1 MRLRAWCRVLKCD
14 TKRMT
19 RKRKK
24 LMNLTSSKLRT
35 LALQKALLEG
45 LKDKLQTGR
54 KHLQITSDKGLRSR
68 IYKEFSKCNFK
79 TTITNNAIKNGQ
91 KM

>member
-1 MRLRAWCRVLKCD
+1 MRPRAWCRVLKRD

-24 LMNLTSSKLRT
+24 IDEFDFIKIKDFSSV
-35 LALQKALLEG
+35 KALLEG

>member
-1 MRLRAWCRVLKCD
+1 MKERIDQLDLIKME
-14 TKRMT
+14 KI
-19 RKRKK
+19 
-24 LMNLTSSKLRT
+24 
-35 LALQKALLEG
+35 ALQDTIKRI
-45 LKDKLQTGR
+45 KDKLQTGR

-79 TTITNNAIKNGQ
+79 TTITNNPIKNGQ

>member
-1 MRLRAWCRVLKCD
+1 MRPRAWCRVLKRD

-24 LMNLTSSKLRT
+24 IDEFDFIKIKDFSS
-35 LALQKALLEG
+35 AKALLEG

-54 KHLQITSDKGLRSR
+54 KH
-68 IYKEFSKCNFK
+68 FK
-79 TTITNNAIKNGQ
+79 SHLIRDWDLEYIKNSQ
-91 KM
+91 SATSKQQ